1 MDDPVHGEDGGLK
14 LLLTVEQ
21 TFEIKGRGLI
31 VVPGPLATAFKRPVE
46 LGVELRLPDGSRRHA
61 TLHLQYVFLT
71 PPPKEQ
77 RYACIFRGLSK
88 AEVPIGTEIY
98 YTQP

>member
-1 MDDPVHGEDGGLK
+1 MDDLVHGEDGGLK

-31 VVPGPLATAFKRPVE
+31 VVPGPLATAF
-46 LGVELRLPDGSRRHA
+46 
-61 TLHLQYVFLT
+61 
-71 PPPKEQ
+71 
-77 RYACIFRGLSK
+77 SK

-98 YTQP
+98 YTQPQVGCLTDTD